1 MTSSIPTER
10 DADGNAKK
18 AMKPIIL
25 QHPGF
30 ENDIRLNVFGQ
41 EYHAHPIILKL
52 NSAYFR
58 KFLDSADK
66 VPAVKRSLFSY
77 DYVTVVDADGE
88 WSLEAVKSS
97 PHSLNHPSTNNPK
110 APRTESSERSAF
122 ETLLFVFYNRPYI
135 IGSYDCFMDIYRLA
149 DFYCALPAFSHSL
162 DSAA

>member
-88 WSLEAVKSS
+88 WSLEAVKSVCRIPMLFSLFLFSNGTIERVRFCSLSRSIHDQVLPCLFNQNGTFDHVRTDQYRPS
-97 PHSLNHPSTNNPK
+97 PTG
-110 APRTESSERSAF
+110 T
-122 ETLLFVFYNRPYI
+122 
-135 IGSYDCFMDIYRLA
+135 C
-149 DFYCALPAFSHSL
+149 
-162 DSAA
+162 